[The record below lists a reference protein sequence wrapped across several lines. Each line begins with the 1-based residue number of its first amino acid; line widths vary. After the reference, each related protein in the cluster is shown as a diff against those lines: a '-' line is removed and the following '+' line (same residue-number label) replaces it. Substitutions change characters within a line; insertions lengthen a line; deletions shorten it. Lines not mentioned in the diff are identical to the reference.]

1 MRKIGFSGFVLL
13 ATLAPA
19 AAASPLGNWMVE
31 EKTAQIRVID
41 CGAALWGIISWEK
54 VPGTDTYNPDAA
66 LRARPL
72 LGAAIL
78 LGMKGDKPGE
88 WNGKVYNAQNGK
100 EYDATISSPDD
111 QTLNMRGCLVYPLCQ
126 TVTWTRVGDPPLPP
140 SAQPKTSAKAAP
152 KKQAGGPPKPLDF
165 AKDPD
170 ADICPTI
177 PGALPAAPINAARPT
192 H

>member
-1 MRKIGFSGFVLL
+1 MRKLGFSGFVLL

-19 AAASPLGNWMVE
+19 AAASPLGNWLVE

-54 VPGTDTYNPDAA
+54 VAGTDTYNPDPT
-66 LRARPL
+66 LRTRPL

-78 LGMKGDKPGE
+78 LGMKADKPGE

-100 EYDATISSPDD
+100 QYDATISSPDD
-111 QTLNMRGCLVYPLCQ
+111 LTLNMRGCLVYPLCQ
-126 TVTWTRVGDPPLPP
+126 TVTWTRVGEPPGAAL
-140 SAQPKTSAKAAP
+140 PKTTPKVAP
-152 KKQAGGPPKPLDF
+152 KKQPAGMPKVIDF
-165 AKDPD
+165 TKDPD
-170 ADICPTI
+170 AEICPTI
-177 PGALPAAPINAARPT
+177 PGALPATPINAPAPRPT